1 MITLHS
7 DRSCA
12 DERSL
17 HSQFHRRNVRG
28 LRPRVSV
35 FLIPSSM
42 THFNDIA
49 KLYALRPSG
58 HGLCALAPSLR
69 GKRDEAD
76 PID

>member
-1 MITLHS
+1 M
-7 DRSCA
+7 
-12 DERSL
+12 
-17 HSQFHRRNVRG
+17 RG
-28 LRPRVSV
+28 LRSRVSV
-35 FLIPSSM
+35 FLITSSM